1 VTAAAEA
8 GDPAGHLPSLV
19 AMIRPAVERA
29 RRQSGDLIENAVR
42 LNVENVV
49 SEIKTSKPL
58 LADVIA
64 RGELKVVGAVYSL
77 ESGKVAWLPDQ
88 SSASPPSA
96 GDVCPR

>member
-8 GDPAGHLPSLV
+8 GEPAGHLPSLV
-19 AMIRPAVERA
+19 AKIRPAVERA
-29 RRQSGDLIENAVR
+29 RRQPGDLIENAVR

-49 SEIKTSKPL
+49 SQIRASKPL

-77 ESGKVAWLPDQ
+77 DSGKVAWLPDQ
-88 SSASPPSA
+88 SSAAPPSA
-96 GDVCPR
+96 GDACPR